1 MKKMILTLA
10 IAVCTLSLS
19 AFAGEVRNVS
29 EKVLKAFNTEFN
41 TAKEVE
47 WTVGSDYYM
56 ASFRYNDNYVYAYY
70 SEEGELLGLSRNISP
85 ADLPLN
91 LQTSLKKDFTSYW
104 VSDLLE
110 VAKSESTSYYITLEN
125 ADTKI
130 VLKASGGNGWS
141 QYKKVKKS

>member
-1 MKKMILTLA
+1 MKKMMLTLA
-10 IAVCTLSLS
+10 IAVSTLG
-19 AFAGEVRNVS
+19 AFAREANVS

-41 TAKEVE
+41 TAKDVE
-47 WTVGSDYYM
+47 WTVGNDYYM
-56 ASFRYNDNYVYAYY
+56 ASFQYNEKYVYAYY
-70 SEEGELLGLSRNISP
+70 STEGELLGLSRNLSP

-91 LQTSLKKDFTSYW
+91 LQTSLRKEYSSFW
-104 VSDLLE
+104 ISDLLE

-130 VLKASGGNGWS
+130 ILKATDGTGWS